1 MLYELTTYDLKPRTL
16 PLVEKLFGD
25 AYASLGKPAEF
36 IASLHTEFGP
46 LNQVVQIW
54 KYEDADHRAR
64 ILRSNAQAGFWPPD
78 IGAHIVMAK
87 TEIMKP
93 VAMSRE
99 LSAGT
104 LGPYIEL
111 RTYTFPLGEFDRMM
125 DAWERAM
132 PMRDELGSPAAAI
145 WISEI
150 GVLNSLTHI
159 WPYRSL
165 QDREEIRKKVREK
178 GMWPPY
184 KHAEAEGR
192 PGYEILTQEN
202 KLLLP
207 AAFSP
212 LQ

>member
-16 PLVEKLFGD
+16 PLVEKSFGE
-25 AYASLGKPAEF
+25 AYRSLGKPAEF

-54 KYEDADHRAR
+54 KYENLDHRAG
-64 ILRSNAQAGFWPPD
+64 ILRRNAQAGSWPPD
-78 IGAHIVMAK
+78 ISAHVLAVK

-93 VAMSRE
+93 VPMSRE
-99 LSAGT
+99 LSAGR

-125 DAWERAM
+125 NAWERAM

-145 WISEI
+145 WTSEI
-150 GVLNSLTHI
+150 GMLNSLTHI
-159 WPYRSL
+159 WPYASL
-165 QDREEIRKKVREK
+165 QAREDIRKMVREK
-178 GMWPPY
+178 GIWPPF

-192 PGYEILTQEN
+192 PSYEILRQEN